1 MSNILR
7 KYKDIYLEQHSTCTI
22 SRPADY
28 ANWYWKLSPGVM
40 YGIGHPIS
48 SNLMLEFV
56 ITQSASRDD
65 SKPTVWI
72 NLGFQWYS

>member
-7 KYKDIYLEQHSTCTI
+7 KYKDIYLVQHTKCTI

-28 ANWYWKLSPGVM
+28 AKWYWILSPGVL
-40 YGIGHPIS
+40 YGIGHTIS
-48 SNLMLEFV
+48 TVIMLEVV

-72 NLGFQWYS
+72 NVGSQWYS